1 MPSVGRVLGRRRGI
15 SQQFPQDSSRR
26 TAVAKGLKRR
36 QFLTTL
42 GASAAMLP
50 VISSLRGLARAA
62 SAGPPKRL
70 ITFYCSSGTSSA
82 YFWPDQTGTNFQLK
96 SILAPLAPY
105 QAKLSII
112 QGLGLGPGSNHGYG
126 MQNCL
131 TVGAKTSYENVLAD
145 ALSAQVLNLCV
156 APLYAGEDMSQR
168 NGMMLHGISDPQLAR
183 DEVTRLVTP
192 GAMSGG
198 AAPDPNV
205 AAIRRFKTLALG
217 LTQKELDQ
225 LKTRVQGLAFESA
238 KIQSHIE
245 AVQSVKTQL
254 TMDPTTTMAPTMSCS
269 TLQTTALTAAKGL
282 ASDGNAGMPNLPLL
296 LDAQIENVVESFRC
310 GNRTIANLQLMHAW
324 GNVPFS
330 WLGFSK
336 THHQDLSHWIPSQP
350 TGQTAQDFATCNT
363 WVASRFL
370 TLLQKLDVPDPM
382 DPGKTML
389 DNTVILWTSEV
400 NGSDSHIVDSIP
412 IVVAGNWGG
421 TLRTGQA
428 LNFTAKRNMGD
439 LFASL
444 MTGMGVTTKT
454 FGTNGSTGPVTEIL
468 A

>member
-1 MPSVGRVLGRRRGI
+1 VARGI
-15 SQQFPQDSSRR
+15 
-26 TAVAKGLKRR
+26 KRR

-50 VISSLRGLARAA
+50 VIASLRGLARATA
-62 SAGPPKRL
+62 AGPPKRL
-70 ITFYCSSGTSSA
+70 ITFYHSSGTASA
-82 YFWPDQTGTNFQLK
+82 YFWPTQTGSSFQL
-96 SILAPLAPY
+96 SQILTPLAPY
-105 QAKLSII
+105 QSKLSII

-131 TVGAKTSYENVLAD
+131 TVGGKISYENAIAD
-145 ALSAQVLNLCV
+145 SVGAQVLNLCI

-183 DEVTRLVTP
+183 DEVTRLITP
-192 GAMSGG
+192 GGSGT
-198 AAPDPNV
+198 AAGPDPSV
-205 AAIRRFKTLALG
+205 AAIRRFKALALG

-245 AVQSVKTQL
+245 AVQSVKDQL
-254 TMDPTTTMAPTMSCS
+254 AMDPTSVTAPTMSCS
-269 TLQTTALTAAKGL
+269 TLATTALDAAKGL
-282 ASDGNAGMPNLPLL
+282 VSDGNACMPNLPAL

-330 WLGFSK
+330 WLGYTK

-363 WVASRFL
+363 WIASRFL
-370 TLLQKLDVPDPM
+370 TLLQKLDVPDPL

-400 NGSDSHIVDSIP
+400 NGSDSHVVDSIP
-412 IVVAGNWGG
+412 VVVAGDLGG
-421 TLRTGQA
+421 TLKTGQS
-428 LNFTAKRNMGD
+428 LNFTTKRNMGD

-444 MTGMGVTTKT
+444 MTAMGVPTKT
-454 FGTNGSTGPVTEIL
+454 FGTNGSTGPVAEL
-468 A
+468 LS